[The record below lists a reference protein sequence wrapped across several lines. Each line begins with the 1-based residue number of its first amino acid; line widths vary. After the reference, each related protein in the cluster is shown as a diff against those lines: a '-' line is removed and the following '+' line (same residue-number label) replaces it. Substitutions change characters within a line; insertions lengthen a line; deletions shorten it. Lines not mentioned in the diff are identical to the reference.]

1 MQSVQDM
8 CVHVG
13 PRQDLEVE
21 SLIEIVV
28 RLNCFEVWA
37 FRSGVQ
43 YMDSAC
49 AGKILSA
56 LPHVFGGPKPFGIL
70 HWWSWTVGLLVRG
83 GAVQCSDISA
93 LPTTKTRPP

>member
-1 MQSVQDM
+1 MQSVQNM

-28 RLNCFEVWA
+28 RLNCLEVWT
-37 FRSGVQ
+37 FGSGVQ
-43 YMDSAC
+43 YMDPAC

-56 LPHVFGGPKPFGIL
+56 LPHVFGGQNPLG
-70 HWWSWTVGLLVRG
+70 SYTGGAGLLGCWFRG